1 MITVIA
7 GTNRKGS
14 RTKQVAKYYFEILQD
29 LTGEECKLFALED
42 LDDSFVHSLMY
53 EKEYQDA
60 GLAKAQDDYFTPA
73 NKLIF
78 VVPEYNGSF
87 PGIFKIFLDAI
98 SIRNYKENFED
109 KKVALV
115 GVASGRAGNL
125 RGLDHLTTS
134 LNYLKMNIYHNRFP
148 IAKIDEVMDK
158 TGVITDD
165 LLVED
170 LRKHVEGFLL
180 F

>member
-14 RTKQVAKYYFEILQD
+14 KTKQVAKEYFDLLQKS
-29 LTGEECKLFALED
+29 TEEESKFFALED
-42 LDDSFVHSLMY
+42 LSCDFLHSLMY
-53 EKEYQDA
+53 DEVHQNKDLAEKQDEF
-60 GLAKAQDDYFTPA
+60 FTPA

-87 PGIFKIFLDAI
+87 PGIFKLFIDAI
-98 SIRNYKENFED
+98 SVRNYKENFQG

-134 LNYLKMNIYHNRFP
+134 LNYLKMNVYPNRLP
-148 IAKIDEVMDK
+148 IAKIEDIMDDEGK
-158 TGVITDD
+158 FTEEVIIEE
-165 LLVED
+165 LEN
-170 LRKHVEGFLL
+170 HVKGFLE